1 MIFAGRNKSISQRNG
16 RWKLLFTRANRTID
30 KIYGTLFV
38 LRERCTNCAM
48 FYQIENT
55 RGIVVR
61 IKQRQ
66 RRQISNST
74 IRKIPPLV
82 KYSKHRTKL
91 PRKQLGKWTWYK
103 NVCHKKPIW
112 VYIIEY
118 LEIDTKSKHRV
129 WKKIIAVPFPFDRS
143 CENLEP
149 RRFVAYRRSKIRSI
163 SPTDFSSF
171 RWKIEKKNP
180 SVRPP
185 IDSRSLPLFLIFLDS
200 ASSKKKGGRK
210 RKEKKKKRIQR
221 EERERDRLFCEPSLL
236 SGQIEFL
243 QSWRGRGGGERVAQR
258 ACKSERGTTYFYPG
272 RSTGR
277 YGFFA
282 RCRRSRVSWRA
293 FEGRRGGR
301 GGKEREMDIRRDGKR
316 GERRRDSGRKFK
328 VLLDLSSKRN
338 GIPTWWVCSVC
349 LLFRIRPPE
358 ARDG

>member
-1 MIFAGRNKSISQRNG
+1 
-16 RWKLLFTRANRTID
+16 
-30 KIYGTLFV
+30 
-38 LRERCTNCAM
+38 M
-48 FYQIENT
+48 FCQIENT

-210 RKEKKKKRIQR
+210 RKEKKKKEYKEKKGKEIDSFVNHLFSRDKLNFFRVGGGGAEEKGLHR
-221 EERERDRLFCEPSLL
+221 ERARVKEARLIFIPDAAPEGTVFLLDAEGLGYRGGLSRGGEEGEAERRGRWISEGMEREAK
-236 SGQIEFL
+236 G
-243 QSWRGRGGGERVAQR
+243 VATPEESSKCFSTYPR
-258 ACKSERGTTYFYPG
+258 RGTVY
-272 RSTGR
+272 RL
-277 YGFFA
+277 
-282 RCRRSRVSWRA
+282 
-293 FEGRRGGR
+293 
-301 GGKEREMDIRRDGKR
+301 
-316 GERRRDSGRKFK
+316 GECA
-328 VLLDLSSKRN
+328 V
-338 GIPTWWVCSVC
+338 SVC
-349 LLFRIRPPE
+349 CFAFGLLKLGM
-358 ARDG
+358 ARRWLGTDGG

>member
-38 LRERCTNCAM
+38 LRERCTSCAM
-48 FYQIENT
+48 FCQIENT

-210 RKEKKKKRIQR
+210 RKEKKKKR
-221 EERERDRLFCEPSLL
+221 RDS
-236 SGQIEFL
+236 I
-243 QSWRGRGGGERVAQR
+243 GRGGGDEQRRGTAVRRGEERVYGKVQIAG
-258 ACKSERGTTYFYPG
+258 SGIG
-272 RSTGR
+272 RS
-277 YGFFA
+277 
-282 RCRRSRVSWRA
+282 
-293 FEGRRGGR
+293 
-301 GGKEREMDIRRDGKR
+301 
-316 GERRRDSGRKFK
+316 
-328 VLLDLSSKRN
+328 N
-338 GIPTWWVCSVC
+338 
-349 LLFRIRPPE
+349 
-358 ARDG
+358 